1 MKKFLALINGELIDC
16 PQHVDVISPLN
27 LKPAGSVPALDKDMI
42 NKAFQAARTTQK
54 KWEQETL
61 FQRIALMKKFISLLS
76 KNVQEMAETITAENG
91 KALKDSVVEVQRT
104 IEYIEYTIE
113 EVRRLNPETYTG
125 DGFNLKNKI
134 GIFKRV
140 AKGVVLAISPF
151 NYPINLALSKIAPA
165 LLTGNTVVFKPATNG
180 SLTGAFIGK
189 LFYQSGFPAGVINV
203 VTGRG
208 RDIGDTLIGHHE
220 SNLISFTG
228 SVDIGERIKKI
239 NQNADLVL
247 ELGGKDPM
255 LVCKS
260 ADLKKAAADIIAG
273 GLSYSGQRCTAIK
286 LVVVAES
293 VADQLIT
300 YLKPLVEKLTV
311 GSGLENNFIV
321 PLVTKPAATY
331 VQELITDAL
340 KQNATLI
347 CGNKVEDNLVYPTV
361 IDHVTLKMRL
371 ATEEPFGP
379 VIPIVRV
386 KDEAEMLAVANNS
399 DFGLQASVYTKDL
412 NEAFRLADAIDAGTI
427 NFNSKSQRG
436 PDSFPFLG
444 VKKSGQG
451 VQGIKDTL
459 MSVTRPK
466 GIVINY

>member
-208 RDIGDTLIGHHE
+208 RDIGDTLIGP
-220 SNLISFTG
+220 SW
-228 SVDIGERIKKI
+228 V
-239 NQNADLVL
+239 
-247 ELGGKDPM
+247 
-255 LVCKS
+255 
-260 ADLKKAAADIIAG
+260 
-273 GLSYSGQRCTAIK
+273 
-286 LVVVAES
+286 
-293 VADQLIT
+293 
-300 YLKPLVEKLTV
+300 
-311 GSGLENNFIV
+311 
-321 PLVTKPAATY
+321 
-331 VQELITDAL
+331 
-340 KQNATLI
+340 
-347 CGNKVEDNLVYPTV
+347 
-361 IDHVTLKMRL
+361 
-371 ATEEPFGP
+371 
-379 VIPIVRV
+379 
-386 KDEAEMLAVANNS
+386 
-399 DFGLQASVYTKDL
+399 
-412 NEAFRLADAIDAGTI
+412 
-427 NFNSKSQRG
+427 
-436 PDSFPFLG
+436 
-444 VKKSGQG
+444 
-451 VQGIKDTL
+451 
-459 MSVTRPK
+459 
-466 GIVINY
+466 